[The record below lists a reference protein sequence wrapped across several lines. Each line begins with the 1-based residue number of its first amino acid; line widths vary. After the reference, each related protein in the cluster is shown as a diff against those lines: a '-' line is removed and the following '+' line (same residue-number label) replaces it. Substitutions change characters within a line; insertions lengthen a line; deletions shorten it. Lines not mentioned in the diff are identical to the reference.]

1 MKKQTIFALFLLAM
15 LAGCAVIESSDTYSS
30 KAVTEAEAK
39 YFKKAYLGE
48 TNTETPATESE
59 IINAYGAYSIELE
72 ADTIKVIDNITG
84 ATIHAESYESGSA
97 LAKAILRNNE

>member
-1 MKKQTIFALFLLAM
+1 MRKQHLFALFLCLM

-48 TNTETPATESE
+48 TNHET
-59 IINAYGAYSIELE
+59 
-72 ADTIKVIDNITG
+72 TIPK
-84 ATIHAESYESGSA
+84 
-97 LAKAILRNNE
+97 K